1 MSIKVDSGY
10 SAFFSVSRVRDTEWQ
25 QIIDRLWN
33 KYGIRST
40 GSKSA
45 DKAKLHE
52 LELKEAEQL
61 NGECSCGRFLTIQK
75 NELDKIKE
83 KKKKKDIK
91 RNPEKHPEVT
101 QGAEIL
107 GKQILLAI
115 QMKGKDDADDNKKKR
130 DNKYQS

>member
-10 SAFFSVSRVRDTEWQ
+10 SAFFSVSRVRDMEWQ

-61 NGECSCGRFLTIQK
+61 NGECSCYLFLTIQK

-91 RNPEKHPEVT
+91 RNPEKHPEIT

-107 GKQILLAI
+107 GIQILLTI
-115 QMKGKDDADDNKKKR
+115 LIKGKDDADEYKKKR